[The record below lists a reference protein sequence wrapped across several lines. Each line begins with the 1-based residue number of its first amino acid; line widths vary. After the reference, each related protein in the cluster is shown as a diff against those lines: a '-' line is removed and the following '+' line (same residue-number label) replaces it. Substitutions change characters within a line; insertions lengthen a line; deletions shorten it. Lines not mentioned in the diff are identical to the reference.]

1 MGVERGG
8 GGTCIL
14 AKFFDIHVNIK
25 DFVLWDIWGYVHS
38 DDFVKNTRKP
48 KKLQGLELDKLRVY
62 WKVS

>member
-1 MGVERGG
+1 M
-8 GGTCIL
+8 

-48 KKLQGLELDKLRVY
+48 KKLQELDLDKLRVY